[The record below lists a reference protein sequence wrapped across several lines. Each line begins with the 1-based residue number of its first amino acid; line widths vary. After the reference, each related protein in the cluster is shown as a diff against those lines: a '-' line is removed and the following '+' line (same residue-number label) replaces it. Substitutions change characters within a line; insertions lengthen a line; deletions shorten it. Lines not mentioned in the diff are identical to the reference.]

1 MAGDRPPNPREA
13 VCRHRPR
20 RPPIC
25 AAGKYRLDCSSAEW
39 RRQLVDRTATLPA
52 ETESRQPLRACLLAG
67 REQRGFIRPAT
78 AQVRKRGRGSGRV
91 SACQYDAVLR
101 APAQPDRGPV
111 PAKGILRACFQNH
124 PRTVARVA
132 AEPESHQLDR
142 KNSRARTGNEPDN
155 DHTNTPTATQI
166 GRLFL
171 LSFEVTAMDK
181 DNQRWKLRDDASSHR
196 VVALLGCIADIMD
209 AFDTLRNGTAPRH
222 ASRRPAHG

>member
-91 SACQYDAVLR
+91 NADRPVVSPILSANRGAVNTSPAPPSCSGEWASGISRQRRSASSERANATSERCWSADAAALIREPGSGRAGPIFERRRCAASIASNLRRSTPRRDRSARCRARGCR
-101 APAQPDRGPV
+101 APGRGCGTRRRRRRSTSRCGASP
-111 PAKGILRACFQNH
+111 
-124 PRTVARVA
+124 
-132 AEPESHQLDR
+132 
-142 KNSRARTGNEPDN
+142 RARP
-155 DHTNTPTATQI
+155 
-166 GRLFL
+166 GR
-171 LSFEVTAMDK
+171 
-181 DNQRWKLRDDASSHR
+181 
-196 VVALLGCIADIMD
+196 
-209 AFDTLRNGTAPRH
+209 
-222 ASRRPAHG
+222 

>member
-20 RPPIC
+20 RPRTGSKEPRKHSHVMRARHGAGHVGSEASSAPAASTGRSPMSSRKYRREDRKNNPPFC

-91 SACQYDAVLR
+91 SAWSLAGRVEFIELAGFDLAETGVETWMRLWLR
-101 APAQPDRGPV
+101 G
-111 PAKGILRACFQNH
+111 GL
-124 PRTVARVA
+124 PR
-132 AEPESHQLDR
+132 S
-142 KNSRARTGNEPDN
+142 
-155 DHTNTPTATQI
+155 
-166 GRLFL
+166 
-171 LSFEVTAMDK
+171 
-181 DNQRWKLRDDASSHR
+181 
-196 VVALLGCIADIMD
+196 
-209 AFDTLRNGTAPRH
+209 
-222 ASRRPAHG
+222 

>member
-25 AAGKYRLDCSSAEW
+25 AAGKYRLDGSSAEW

-52 ETESRQPLRACLLAG
+52 ETKSRQPLRACLLAG

-101 APAQPDRGPV
+101 APAQPDRGTGPRQGDLAGVLPEPTLV
-111 PAKGILRACFQNH
+111 PLLVLLPNPNRISSTAKIPALAPATNPTTITPILPQQRRSAGCFSYPSSSQPPQDLLPDAFGH
-124 PRTVARVA
+124 VLTCQFSQFFVGRLAG
-132 AEPESHQLDR
+132 QLDR
-142 KNSRARTGNEPDN
+142 FPSK
-155 DHTNTPTATQI
+155 
-166 GRLFL
+166 
-171 LSFEVTAMDK
+171 
-181 DNQRWKLRDDASSHR
+181 
-196 VVALLGCIADIMD
+196 
-209 AFDTLRNGTAPRH
+209 
-222 ASRRPAHG
+222 AH